1 MRDESSSPTVKKKR
15 VPFKACAPEAQ
26 QVMLVADFNDWSDT
40 ARPLKKDAKGVWK
53 TTVTLA
59 PGRYAYRFLIDGEWV
74 NDPNCDEEVPNDY
87 GSHNCIKVVA

>member
-1 MRDESSSPTVKKKR
+1 MPR
-15 VPFKACAPEAQ
+15 
-26 QVMLVADFNDWSDT
+26 
-40 ARPLKKDAKGVWK
+40 GVWK

>member
-1 MRDESSSPTVKKKR
+1 MKAVQPTVKKKR
-15 VPFKACAPEAQ
+15 VPFKAWPEAQ

>member
-1 MRDESSSPTVKKKR
+1 MLFGSLGQLAYLSSY
-15 VPFKACAPEAQ
+15 
-26 QVMLVADFNDWSDT
+26 VADFNDWSDT

-87 GSHNCIKVVA
+87 GSHNCVKVVA